1 MLAYFLVETREWRE
15 RRMRK
20 AMLVSAIS
28 MAVIA
33 AASVLQPLLLV
44 FAATLAFLI
53 LGWSEGNRYQS
64 LVSSRRILLS
74 FPAEAAAVVEGKTL
88 ASLASWAFALLVLS
102 PPLVLSAIAWGVDPL
117 ACASCILAWLA
128 AYLAALSVGF
138 FSSLVFSRSE
148 GLLGVPLLI
157 IWIIVSSVNRPL
169 APANPFIQ
177 VWDFLKEEGGL
188 SPYIGIAAIFLG
200 SARFFAAS
208 ASAVSRLRR
217 AKHE

>member
-1 MLAYFLVETREWRE
+1 MLAYFLLETREWRE

-20 AMLVSAIS
+20 ALLASAVS

-33 AASVLQPLLLV
+33 AASVLQPLPLV

-64 LVSSRRILLS
+64 LASSRRILLG
-74 FPAEAAAVVEGKTL
+74 FPAGAAVVVEGKIL
-88 ASLASWAFALLVLS
+88 ASIASWAFALLVLS

-117 ACASCILAWLA
+117 ACASCLLAWLA
-128 AYLAALSVGF
+128 AYVAAVSVGF

-157 IWIIVSSVNRPL
+157 LWLVVSSVNRLL

-177 VWDFLKEEGGL
+177 VWDFLKGEGEL
-188 SPYIGIAAIFLG
+188 PPYLGIAAIFLA
-200 SARFFAAS
+200 SALFFAAS
-208 ASAVSRLRR
+208 VSTVSRLRK
-217 AKHE
+217 AGHE